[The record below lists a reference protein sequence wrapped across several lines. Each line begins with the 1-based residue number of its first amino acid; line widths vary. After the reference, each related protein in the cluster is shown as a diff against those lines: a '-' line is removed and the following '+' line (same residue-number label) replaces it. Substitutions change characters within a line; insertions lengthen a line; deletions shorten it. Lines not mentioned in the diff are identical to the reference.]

1 MNKLL
6 YQVRQFFKN
15 KRPVPGTKSAGSA
28 ASDISG
34 RLKSRER
41 HLVGEEMYEQRRLYE
56 RWVAKDGWTLETEAV
71 PLVLGYDPEIPEA
84 LDEEYKKSARVLIE
98 HARHC
103 ITHHLSLNA
112 VNSED
117 PPEQWKVRPTEF
129 YCWVS
134 VSRVQM
140 PESLVNLMEFV
151 IHTVKGEKDRVFQ
164 VTSDVTGPAQEATG
178 REFDLQRER
187 ILGAALAV
195 LAEFPDQCRNSK
207 GRISVPAITE
217 LIQQHHEV
225 WFPDEE
231 KMMSPTTMQDL
242 INKWIKTL
250 KPVIHG

>member
-6 YQVRQFFKN
+6 YKARQYFKN
-15 KRPVPGTKSAGSA
+15 KSSDSEIKSAGST
-28 ASDISG
+28 ASDISD
-34 RLKSRER
+34 RLKSREL
-41 HLVGEEMYEQRRLYE
+41 HLHGEEMYEQRRLYE

-71 PLVLGYDPEIPEA
+71 PLVLGYDPEKPEA
-84 LDEEYKKSARVLIE
+84 LDEEYSLSARELIE

-103 ITHHLSLNA
+103 ITHKLSLNA

-117 PPEQWKVRPTEF
+117 APEHWKVRPTEF
-129 YCWVS
+129 YCWAS

-164 VTSDVTGPAQEATG
+164 ATSDATGPAQEATG

-195 LAEFPDQCRNSK
+195 LAEFPDQCRNRK
-207 GRISVPAITE
+207 GRISVSAITE
-217 LIQQHHEV
+217 LIQQHHET
-225 WFPDEE
+225 WFRDNETV
-231 KMMSPTTMQDL
+231 MSQTTMQDL